1 MHTDAQVT
9 SRAQSVGGHP
19 QARSSETP
27 VFIVGAP
34 RSGTTLLQYMLR
46 SHPELSL
53 PTGESHFLVP
63 LYRDQT
69 RFKALETETGI
80 RAFLQDLHRRNP
92 QFLETDLHGIE
103 FDIDRLAPEL
113 WAEGRRTVRDLIA
126 GLFEKNAAGEGKHRW
141 GDKTPYYV
149 LHMPKLLDWFPKAQF
164 IHLVRDGRDVAASML
179 ARGTDFG
186 VQPLFCRQS
195 MGTVRRN
202 RQRVGPKHG
211 RQPVPGD
218 PLRRPPDRP

>member
-92 QFLETDLHGIE
+92 QFLDTDLHGIE

-126 GLFEKNAAGEGKHRW
+126 GLFEKNAARMSGS
-141 GDKTPYYV
+141 
-149 LHMPKLLDWFPKAQF
+149 MFFFP
-164 IHLVRDGRDVAASML
+164 
-179 ARGTDFG
+179 
-186 VQPLFCRQS
+186 PLYFFFF
-195 MGTVRRN
+195 
-202 RQRVGPKHG
+202 
-211 RQPVPGD
+211 
-218 PLRRPPDRP
+218 L